1 MTIPST
7 ERRQRL
13 QVPKEAECPSFW
25 DFGLLCESVEEWCI
39 ADWCLMEGSI
49 DWQECA
55 SYLYEYFVV
64 NSLSFGTHCGIAI
77 ESESPIEVNSN
88 GTMGFVCVIS
98 T

>member
-1 MTIPST
+1 
-7 ERRQRL
+7 
-13 QVPKEAECPSFW
+13 
-25 DFGLLCESVEEWCI
+25 
-39 ADWCLMEGSI
+39 MEGSI